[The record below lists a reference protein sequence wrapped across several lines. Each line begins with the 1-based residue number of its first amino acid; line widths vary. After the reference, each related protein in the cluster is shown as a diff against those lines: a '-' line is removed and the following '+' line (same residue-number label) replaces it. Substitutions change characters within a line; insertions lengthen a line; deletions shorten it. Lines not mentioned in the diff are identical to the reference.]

1 MAKRFFLAIC
11 VCSSSLLGS
20 AHGFFFE
27 SVVDKA
33 VTLRSEQA
41 SNIEPEELCSLLSR
55 EQPNY
60 TSLQRQARLENIIGE
75 VVEWELIVSEVRP
88 TDRSE
93 IVVVRTVSCSPHN
106 SEFIKKAEESFLS
119 AAKSLGEV
127 GAMAGRAMKP
137 NRKVE
142 TEINVVIL
150 SERDKKSLMGIRPTQ
165 SIRVK
170 GRVESAKEGV
180 VRLTPAILVGS

>member
-1 MAKRFFLAIC
+1 MGKRFFLTIS
-11 VCSSSLLGS
+11 VFLSLFSDG

-27 SVVDKA
+27 SVVEKA
-33 VTLRSEQA
+33 VTLRSEQP
-41 SNIEPEELCSLLSR
+41 SIIQPEELCSLLSQ

-60 TSLQRQARLENIIGE
+60 TSLQRQALLEKTIGK

-93 IVVVRTVSCSPHN
+93 VVVVKTMSCSPHK
-106 SEFIKKAEESFLS
+106 SEILRKAEEGFFS
-119 AAKSLGEV
+119 AAKSFGEV
-127 GAMAGRAMKP
+127 GAMAGRAVKS

-142 TEINVVIL
+142 AEINVVIL
-150 SERDKKSLMGIRPTQ
+150 NDRDKKSLMEIRPTQ

-170 GRVESAKEGV
+170 GRVQGAKEQV
-180 VRLTPAILVGS
+180 IQLSPAILVEP

>member
-1 MAKRFFLAIC
+1 MAIRFFLVIF
-11 VCSSSLLGS
+11 VCSSFFRGG
-20 AHGFFFE
+20 AYGFFFD
-27 SVVDKA
+27 SVVEKA

-41 SNIEPEELCSLLSR
+41 SNIQPEELCSLLSQ

-60 TSLQRQARLENIIGE
+60 TSLQRQGLLEEIIGK
-75 VVEWELIVSEVRP
+75 VVEWELTVSEVRP

-93 IVVVRTVSCSPHN
+93 VVVVKTMSCSPHK
-106 SEFIKKAEESFLS
+106 SEILRKAEEGFFS

-127 GAMAGRAMKP
+127 GAMAGRAVRP

-142 TEINVVIL
+142 AEINVVIL
-150 SERDKKSLMGIRPTQ
+150 NDRDKKSLMEIRPMQ

-170 GRVESAKEGV
+170 GRVQGAKEQV
-180 VRLTPAILVGS
+180 IRLSPAILVEP